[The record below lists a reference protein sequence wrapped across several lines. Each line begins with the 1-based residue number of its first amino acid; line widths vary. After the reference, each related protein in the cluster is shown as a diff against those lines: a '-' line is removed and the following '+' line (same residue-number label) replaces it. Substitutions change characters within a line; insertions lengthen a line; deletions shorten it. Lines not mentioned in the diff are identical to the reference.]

1 MKDTVMIL
9 RAGSLGD
16 TVVALPSFH
25 YIRRNEPTSRIVLL
39 TNFPTDGGVKA
50 ASSYQVLAG
59 SGLVDDY
66 AEYRP
71 PRRVADVLWLMKYFR
86 RERPRRLYY
95 LMPQRSF
102 AQRLRD
108 RVFFSLSGIPEVRG
122 LAVSGHF
129 DKPRLGADRS
139 LWESESMRLLRI
151 VGGQRDDLTIRNFD
165 LKLQAP
171 ERARANEVLKGVRG
185 NPYVL
190 LSLGTKLPANDW
202 GDENWRK
209 TLHSLSAKLPT
220 AALVM
225 IGSADESARCDR
237 LISGWAGLV
246 VNLCGKLTPRESGAV
261 AAGALL
267 FLGHD
272 SGPAHL
278 AAAVGTKVVAVY
290 SARNL
295 PGVWFPFGN
304 EANVLWKETDC
315 SNCGLQVCV
324 KQAMRCIRA
333 ITPESVVTRA
343 LSVITDGATVTM
355 PSEVGVLG

>member
-1 MKDTVMIL
+1 MIL
-9 RAGSLGD
+9 RPGSLGD
-16 TVVALPSFH
+16 TVVALPAFH
-25 YIRRNEPTSRIVLL
+25 YIRRKEPNSRIVLL
-39 TNFPTDGGVKA
+39 TNVPTDGGVKA

-71 PRRVADVLWLMKYFR
+71 PRRASDVFWLMQYFR
-86 RERPRRLYY
+86 RERPKRLYY
-95 LMPQRSF
+95 LMPQRSL

-108 RVFFSLSGIPEVRG
+108 HVFFSLSGIREVRG
-122 LAVSGHF
+122 LAVSGHL
-129 DKPRLGADRS
+129 DKPRLRADGRS
-139 LWESESMRLLRI
+139 WESESLRLLRM
-151 VGGQRDDLTIRNFD
+151 VGGQPDDLTIRNFD
-165 LKLQAP
+165 LRLQAP
-171 ERARANEVLKGVRG
+171 EQVRANEVLAGVRG

-209 TLHSLSAKLPT
+209 TLHALSAKLPT
-220 AALVM
+220 AAFVM

-237 LISGWAGLV
+237 LFRGWAGLG

-304 EANVLWKETDC
+304 EAHVLWKETDC

-333 ITPESVVTRA
+333 ITPESVVTLA
-343 LSVITDGATVTM
+343 LSVIADGAAAAMSSDVRA
-355 PSEVGVLG
+355 LG